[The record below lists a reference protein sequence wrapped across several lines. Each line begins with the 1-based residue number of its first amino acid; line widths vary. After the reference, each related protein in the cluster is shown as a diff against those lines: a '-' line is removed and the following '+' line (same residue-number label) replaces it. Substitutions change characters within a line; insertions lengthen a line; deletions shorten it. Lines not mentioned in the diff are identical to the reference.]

1 MDVHDDSVV
10 SGDHGGIQQGTE
22 LQGLRLYFL
31 EMEQFYSRR
40 GCVILS
46 VIRRKR

>member
-10 SGDHGGIQQGTE
+10 SGDHGGVQQGAE

-31 EMEQFYSRR
+31 EMENSF
-40 GCVILS
+40 ILGE
-46 VIRRKR
+46 VA